1 LWKKILLKVQEV
13 FVEKVGKVIAEEFFK
28 EKVLHFRKNVDAA
41 LLAIESLQLCFVMNL
56 LVLFIHGV
64 CSLL

>member
-1 LWKKILLKVQEV
+1 M
-13 FVEKVGKVIAEEFFK
+13 EKVGKVIAEEFFK